1 MSVNE
6 FIVKMA
12 EAGFT
17 GTFRASNGELTIRGT
32 ISEGGEIK
40 KYRVATAA
48 ESRAKIKEMMDANKD
63 RAKGL

>member
-6 FIVKMA
+6 FITKMA

-40 KYRVATAA
+40 KYRVATAE

-63 RAKGL
+63 RAKGI

>member
-1 MSVNE
+1 
-6 FIVKMA
+6 MA

-40 KYRVATAA
+40 KYRVATAE
-48 ESRAKIKEMMDANKD
+48 ESRAKIKEMFDDQRRKEA
-63 RAKGL
+63 L

>member
-1 MSVNE
+1 MSVND

-17 GTFRASNGELTIRGT
+17 GTFRASNGEMTIRGT

-40 KYRVATAA
+40 KYRVATVA
-48 ESRAKIKEMMDANKD
+48 ESQAKIKEMMDANKN
-63 RAKGL
+63 RAKGV